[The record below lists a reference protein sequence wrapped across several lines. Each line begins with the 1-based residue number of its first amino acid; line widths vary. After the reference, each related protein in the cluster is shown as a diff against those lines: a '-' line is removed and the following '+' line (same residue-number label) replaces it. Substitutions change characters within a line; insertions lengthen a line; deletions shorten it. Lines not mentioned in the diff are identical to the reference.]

1 MGDVSATQPSLARC
15 MNLARALRFGSA
27 YGQVSSVGQGMMRDL
42 VAELE
47 RLENEQMGIGGAA

>member
-1 MGDVSATQPSLARC
+1 

-27 YGQVSSVGQGMMRDL
+27 YGQVSSVGQAMMRDL
-42 VAELE
+42 VTELE